1 MNPQAIAIALR
12 IADVQERIRIAD
24 IQNAGRIALEI
35 LNDELWDLKRQYN
48 KVAR

>member
-12 IADVQERIRIAD
+12 IADVEEQIRIAE
-24 IQNAGRIALEI
+24 IQNAKRIALEI

-48 KVAR
+48 KLAR